1 MNKDVRL
8 GQTIILFLTLF
19 VFLSSV
25 AAQEIE
31 NIKKGVVKVKTAS
44 QVGTGFIVR
53 LEKDAIFII
62 TASHVVE
69 GERDIKVEFFTSRGR
84 LIPADVIDM
93 EGGDEQGL
101 ATLTI
106 QREIPSDLV
115 VLRFSPLNPVRAGG
129 QPVPPG
135 TLQARFQ
142 SPAFG
147 LEFR

>member
-19 VFLSSV
+19 VFLSS
-25 AAQEIE
+25 ASAQEIE

-69 GERDIKVEFFTSRGR
+69 GARDIKVEF
-84 LIPADVIDM
+84 LPP
-93 EGGDEQGL
+93 E
-101 ATLTI
+101 
-106 QREIPSDLV
+106 
-115 VLRFSPLNPVRAGG
+115 AG
-129 QPVPPG
+129 
-135 TLQARFQ
+135 
-142 SPAFG
+142 
-147 LEFR
+147 